1 MLHFYRSIKTLLPIS
16 VILITVGVHCGRYV
30 FHPHTEIQKNYRSN
44 MYNSF
49 KKINATSQKELELNA
64 TLFFSLSNA
73 SFSKTCNYYNNDILT
88 LSHGINFMHLIQ
100 IDRFHSHL

>member
-1 MLHFYRSIKTLLPIS
+1 MEGMFFILTLKYRRT
-16 VILITVGVHCGRYV
+16 
-30 FHPHTEIQKNYRSN
+30 TEAICTIVS
-44 MYNSF
+44 
-49 KKINATSQKELELNA
+49 KINATSQKELELNA

-88 LSHGINFMHLIQ
+88 LSHGINFMQLIQ